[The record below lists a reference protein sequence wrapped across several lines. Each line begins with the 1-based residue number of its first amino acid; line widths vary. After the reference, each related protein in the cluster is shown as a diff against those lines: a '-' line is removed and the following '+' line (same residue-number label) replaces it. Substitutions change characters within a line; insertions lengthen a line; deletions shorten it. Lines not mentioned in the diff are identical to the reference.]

1 MTDER
6 IIAYLL
12 GELPE
17 DESEQFEDECFA
29 QEDWPA
35 QVSLGE
41 EDLIDAYLRGELTQE
56 RRQRFEQNY
65 LVTQARQERV
75 VIAAALLRR
84 VDEYE
89 GDSKVA
95 VAARP
100 AGLTWAERLRALWNS
115 QGLALRAAASLVAV
129 AILAG
134 ILWFSLFRGAS
145 PKSYAP
151 LMLTPGAQN
160 RAEGIQASKVKLPLN
175 ADGLK
180 ITLVLP
186 ERLPPAVRY
195 RVELENEDGATRPLE
210 IVGQDARSVSV
221 VIPASQVERGQFA
234 LNLFTTSADGTEQP
248 INYTYFFTVE

>member
-29 QEDWPA
+29 QEEWTA

-41 EDLIDAYLRGELTQE
+41 EDLIDAYLRGELTPE

-65 LVTQARQERV
+65 LVTKARQKRV
-75 VIAAALLRR
+75 AMAAALLRQ
-84 VDEYE
+84 VDEYQAASE
-89 GDSKVA
+89 AA

-100 AGLTWAERLRALWNS
+100 AALSWAERLRALWNN
-115 QGLALRAAASLVAV
+115 QGWALRAAASLGAV

-134 ILWFSLFRGAS
+134 ILWLALFRGAS
-145 PKSYAP
+145 PKNYAP
-151 LMLTPGAQN
+151 LILNPGVQD
-160 RAEGIQASKVKLPLN
+160 RAEGVQAAKVKFPLN
-175 ADGLK
+175 ADGLR
-180 ITLVLP
+180 ITLILP

-195 RVELENEDGATRPLE
+195 RVELEDEDGETRPLE
-210 IVGQDARSVSV
+210 VAGQDARSISV
-221 VIPASQVERGQFA
+221 VVPASQVARGQYV
-234 LNLFTTSADGTEQP
+234 LNLFTTGADGTEQP
-248 INYTYFFTVE
+248 VRGGYFFIVE

>member
-35 QVSLGE
+35 QISLGE

-56 RRQRFEQNY
+56 RRQRFERNY

-75 VIAAALLRR
+75 AMAAALLRQ
-84 VDEYE
+84 VDEYQST
-89 GDSKVA
+89 SKVA
-95 VAARP
+95 VAARQ
-100 AGLTWAERLRALWNS
+100 AGLTWGERLRALWNN
-115 QGLALRAAASLVAV
+115 QGLALRAAASLGAV

-134 ILWFSLFRGAS
+134 ILWLSLFRGAS

-151 LMLTPGAQN
+151 LMLTPGVQN
-160 RAEGIQASKVKLPLN
+160 RAEGVQAAKVRLPLN
-175 ADGLK
+175 ADGLR
-180 ITLVLP
+180 ITLILP

-195 RVELENEDGATRPLE
+195 RVELENEDGETRPLE
-210 IVGQDARSVSV
+210 VAGQDARSVSV
-221 VIPASQVERGQFA
+221 VIPVSQVERGQFV
-234 LNLFTTSADGTEQP
+234 LNLFATGADGTERLVSGG
-248 INYTYFFTVE
+248 YFFTVE